1 MLKYYFCLN
10 KEHKMTTDKFIKF
23 AIFFAV
29 TAVTLGALGAHALK
43 EVLTES
49 QLHSFET
56 GVRYQ
61 LFHALALLV
70 LALNAEK
77 FNQHL
82 KKSLTLMTVGICCF
96 SFSIYL
102 LSIQESAGISL
113 SFLGPITPIGGLLLI
128 SAWLLL
134 FFSIKK
140 QG

>member
-1 MLKYYFCLN
+1 
-10 KEHKMTTDKFIKF
+10 MTTDKFMNI

-29 TAVTLGALGAHALK
+29 TAVALGALGAHALK
-43 EVLTES
+43 EILTEN
-49 QLHSFET
+49 QLYSFET

-61 LFHALALLV
+61 FFHALAILF
-70 LALNAEK
+70 LALNTEK
-77 FNQHL
+77 FNPKL
-82 KKSLTLMTVGICCF
+82 NRSLYLMTTGICCF

-102 LSIQESAGISL
+102 LSLQSILGFSL

-128 SAWLLL
+128 SAWIML

>member
-1 MLKYYFCLN
+1 
-10 KEHKMTTDKFIKF
+10 MTTDKFMNI

-29 TAVTLGALGAHALK
+29 TAVALGALGAHALK
-43 EVLTES
+43 EILTEN

-61 LFHALALLV
+61 FFHALAILF
-70 LALNAEK
+70 LALNTEK
-77 FNQHL
+77 FNPKL
-82 KKSLTLMTVGICCF
+82 NRSLYLMTTGICCF

-102 LSIQESAGISL
+102 LSLQDILGFSL

-128 SAWLLL
+128 SAWIML

-140 QG
+140 NC

>member
-1 MLKYYFCLN
+1 
-10 KEHKMTTDKFIKF
+10 MTTDKFIKV

-29 TAVTLGALGAHALK
+29 TAVALGAFGAHALK
-43 EVLTES
+43 EILTET

-61 LFHALALLV
+61 FFHALAILF
-70 LALNAEK
+70 LALNTEK
-77 FNQHL
+77 FNHQL
-82 KKSLTLMTVGICCF
+82 KRSLYLMTAGICCF

-102 LSIQESAGISL
+102 LSLQHTLGISL

-128 SAWLLL
+128 SAWIML

-140 QG
+140 QA

>member
-1 MLKYYFCLN
+1 
-10 KEHKMTTDKFIKF
+10 MTTDKFMKI

-29 TAVTLGALGAHALK
+29 TAVALGALGAHALK
-43 EVLTES
+43 EILTEN

-61 LFHALALLV
+61 FFHALAILF
-70 LALNAEK
+70 LALNTEK
-77 FNQHL
+77 FNPKL
-82 KKSLTLMTVGICCF
+82 NRSLYLMTTGICCF

-102 LSIQESAGISL
+102 LSLQDILGFSL

-128 SAWLLL
+128 SAWIML

-140 QG
+140 KG

>member
-1 MLKYYFCLN
+1 
-10 KEHKMTTDKFIKF
+10 MTIDKFMNI

-29 TAVTLGALGAHALK
+29 TAVALGALGAHALK
-43 EVLTES
+43 EILTEN

-61 LFHALALLV
+61 FFHALAILF
-70 LALNAEK
+70 LALNTEK
-77 FNQHL
+77 FNPKL
-82 KKSLTLMTVGICCF
+82 NRSLYLMTTGICCF

-102 LSIQESAGISL
+102 LSLQDILGFSL

-128 SAWLLL
+128 SAWIML

>member
-1 MLKYYFCLN
+1 
-10 KEHKMTTDKFIKF
+10 MTTDKFIKF
-23 AIFFAV
+23 AISFAV
-29 TAVTLGALGAHALK
+29 TAVALGALGTHALK

-70 LALNAEK
+70 LALNAKK
-77 FNQHL
+77 FNPHL
-82 KKSLTLMTVGICCF
+82 KKSLTLMATGICCF

-102 LSIQESAGISL
+102 LSVQEAVGISL
-113 SFLGPITPIGGLLLI
+113 SFLGPITPIGGLLLV

>member
-1 MLKYYFCLN
+1 
-10 KEHKMTTDKFIKF
+10 MTTDKFIKF
-23 AIFFAV
+23 AIFFTV
-29 TAVTLGALGAHALK
+29 TAVALGALGAHALK

-82 KKSLTLMTVGICCF
+82 KKSLVLMTAGICCF

-102 LSIQESAGISL
+102 LSIQEAVGISL

-128 SAWLLL
+128 SAWLVL

>member
-1 MLKYYFCLN
+1 
-10 KEHKMTTDKFIKF
+10 MTTDKFIKF

-29 TAVTLGALGAHALK
+29 TAVALGALGAHALK

-70 LALNAEK
+70 LTLNAEK
-77 FNQHL
+77 FNRHL

-102 LSIQESAGISL
+102 LSIQEAVRISL

-128 SAWLLL
+128 SAWLVL

>member
-1 MLKYYFCLN
+1 
-10 KEHKMTTDKFIKF
+10 MTTDKFMNI

-29 TAVTLGALGAHALK
+29 TAVALGALGAHALK
-43 EVLTES
+43 EILTEN

-61 LFHALALLV
+61 FFHALAILF
-70 LALNAEK
+70 LALNTEK
-77 FNQHL
+77 FNPKL
-82 KKSLTLMTVGICCF
+82 NRSLYLMTTGICCF

-102 LSIQESAGISL
+102 LSLQDILGFSL

-128 SAWLLL
+128 SAWIML

-140 QG
+140 QGEFNCIKD

>member
-1 MLKYYFCLN
+1 
-10 KEHKMTTDKFIKF
+10 MTTDKFMNI

-29 TAVTLGALGAHALK
+29 TAVALGALGAHALK
-43 EVLTES
+43 EILTEN

-61 LFHALALLV
+61 FFHALAILF
-70 LALNAEK
+70 LALNTEK
-77 FNQHL
+77 FNPKL
-82 KKSLTLMTVGICCF
+82 NRSLYLMTSGICCF

-102 LSIQESAGISL
+102 LIIQDILGLSL

-128 SAWLLL
+128 SAWIIL

-140 QG
+140 KG

>member
-1 MLKYYFCLN
+1 
-10 KEHKMTTDKFIKF
+10 MTTDKFIKF

-29 TAVTLGALGAHALK
+29 TAVALGTLGAHALK
-43 EVLTES
+43 DVLTES

-61 LFHALALLV
+61 LFHALTLLV

-82 KKSLTLMTVGICCF
+82 KKSLTLMTGGICCF

-102 LSIQESAGISL
+102 LSIQETVEISL

-128 SAWLLL
+128 SAWLVL

>member
-1 MLKYYFCLN
+1 
-10 KEHKMTTDKFIKF
+10 MTTDKFIKF

-29 TAVTLGALGAHALK
+29 TSVALGALGAHALK

-49 QLHSFET
+49 QIHSFET

-82 KKSLTLMTVGICCF
+82 KKSLTLMTAGICLF

-102 LSIQESAGISL
+102 LSIQEAAGISL

-128 SAWLLL
+128 SAWLVL

-140 QG
+140 QD

>member
-1 MLKYYFCLN
+1 
-10 KEHKMTTDKFIKF
+10 MTTDKFIKI
-23 AIFFAV
+23 AISFAV
-29 TAVTLGALGAHALK
+29 TAVALGALGTHALK

-70 LALNAEK
+70 LVLNAEK

-82 KKSLTLMTVGICCF
+82 KKSLTLMTVGICLF

-102 LSIQESAGISL
+102 LSIQETVGISL